1 MLFPSLTP
9 LFLILIAVVILT
21 CIWLNTLSSRIG
33 VPALLAFMLLGML
46 FANNGL
52 WPVRFDNYDFAK
64 ETCTVALIFIMFYG
78 GFGTRWESVKPV
90 VRESILLASVGVLA
104 TAALVGLFCHYVLH
118 WALLESLLFG
128 AVMGS
133 TDAASVFSIL
143 RSKRLGLRNNTAPM
157 LEMES
162 GSNDP
167 AAYMLTVI
175 LLSVM
180 NGSASGGGIVWN
192 VFAQI
197 VFGGLGGLVIAW
209 LAVFGFRHIP
219 YFASG
224 FDSLYIFAVAIA
236 AYAFPTMI
244 GGNGYL
250 SAYIVG
256 IVLGNEEFSNKKSLV
271 SFFDGFT
278 GLMQVLIFFLLGL
291 LAHPAQMHKAV
302 LPAIAIFL
310 FMLLVARPAAVFGIL
325 TPFRKYGIKQQALIS
340 FVGLRGAASIVFAIM
355 AMVSP
360 AFLEHDIF
368 NVVFVVVLLSIGL
381 QGSLIPWVAHKL
393 DMIDPN
399 ADIMKTFN
407 DYSGGTDMLFGR
419 VPVTT
424 DSAWAGREIRT
435 LGLPRNLLIALVMR
449 NGERIL
455 PRGSTVLQ
463 PGDEVITMTR
473 GFEDTDTFLIEKK
486 VKVDSRRVGS
496 RIADYP
502 GKGLVVMVRRGEE
515 NIIPNGDTVLQAGD
529 KLVILNLGQPAVPS
543 GTDDK
548 ATEKKA

>member
-224 FDSLYIFAVAIA
+224 FDSLFIFAVAIA

-548 ATEKKA
+548 ASEKKA

>member
-167 AAYMLTVI
+167 AAYMITVI

>member
-90 VRESILLASVGVLA
+90 VRESVLLASAGVLV

-548 ATEKKA
+548 ASEKKA

>member
-1 MLFPSLTP
+1 
-9 LFLILIAVVILT
+9 
-21 CIWLNTLSSRIG
+21 
-33 VPALLAFMLLGML
+33 
-46 FANNGL
+46 
-52 WPVRFDNYDFAK
+52 
-64 ETCTVALIFIMFYG
+64 
-78 GFGTRWESVKPV
+78 
-90 VRESILLASVGVLA
+90 
-104 TAALVGLFCHYVLH
+104 
-118 WALLESLLFG
+118 
-128 AVMGS
+128 
-133 TDAASVFSIL
+133 
-143 RSKRLGLRNNTAPM
+143 
-157 LEMES
+157 
-162 GSNDP
+162 
-167 AAYMLTVI
+167 
-175 LLSVM
+175 
-180 NGSASGGGIVWN
+180 
-192 VFAQI
+192 
-197 VFGGLGGLVIAW
+197 
-209 LAVFGFRHIP
+209 
-219 YFASG
+219 
-224 FDSLYIFAVAIA
+224 
-236 AYAFPTMI
+236 
-244 GGNGYL
+244 
-250 SAYIVG
+250 
-256 IVLGNEEFSNKKSLV
+256 
-271 SFFDGFT
+271 
-278 GLMQVLIFFLLGL
+278 
-291 LAHPAQMHKAV
+291 
-302 LPAIAIFL
+302 
-310 FMLLVARPAAVFGIL
+310 
-325 TPFRKYGIKQQALIS
+325 
-340 FVGLRGAASIVFAIM
+340 M

-381 QGSLIPWVAHKL
+381 QGSLIPWMAHKL

-419 VPVTT
+419 VPVTA

-449 NGERIL
+449 NGERVL

-548 ATEKKA
+548 ASEKKA

>member
-167 AAYMLTVI
+167 AAYMITVI

-325 TPFRKYGIKQQALIS
+325 TPFRKYGVKQQALIS

-381 QGSLIPWVAHKL
+381 QGSLIPWMAHKL

-548 ATEKKA
+548 ASEKKA